1 MTLKKKVLQLFGL
14 TAFCMGTVFLV
25 ALKTIVLNS
34 LLAHEKMH
42 LAADVERVL
51 YLFTEEGRE
60 LQAKISFL
68 AQRDDTCA
76 FVRRPSPDYVRSNLP
91 DAVLGAQ
98 RLDLIAFID
107 STGKVVWGKAFYR
120 DQGWRPV
127 LPEGFLGSL
136 AAGEGCFSRMAKA
149 PGGLS
154 GLGLLPGGPALVAAV
169 PVMPGTGTGP
179 SPGAVIAG
187 RYLDPEEVKHLARK
201 AGLTLDVWALT
212 PIEKMPPDAAMAAQ
226 ALLKD
231 PEKLYARLL
240 SPEAIAG
247 YTLAKGLCGE
257 PVLLLRVTAPRTVY
271 QQGQRSLLYL
281 FVIFVA
287 VGALLGGITIFAF
300 YQTVLS
306 RLAYLNAAVRR
317 IGMEGDL
324 TTRVTVAGN
333 DELADFAREI
343 NKMLAALEQSKQL
356 RESEERYRA
365 LFDQALTGNYIALA
379 YGRVLLCNPAYV
391 RMFGFSS
398 CDEALATDFF
408 SLFPDEAAKEA
419 FLGLLREKKK
429 LELHEATFRRRDG
442 QLITVVQNVIGTFDQ
457 RGELLQLQGYLF
469 DITARK
475 KAEEALARAKRQN
488 ELLLEA
494 VGEGIYGVDPEGK
507 TTFVNP
513 AALQMTGYAA
523 EEVIG
528 LQQHAMLHHT
538 RADGTP
544 YPEAACPVHATLRDG
559 QPRSVTGE
567 VFWRKDGSSFP
578 VDYTCTPVREGE
590 KIVGAVVVFR
600 DVTARQRAEQA
611 LREAHTQIKQLVAS
625 ISSILIGLDADG
637 CVKHWNGP
645 ATETFGLAAEAVVGR
660 PLSASGIEW
669 EWEKVARGIAACR
682 ERQEPVRVDDVRY
695 LRRDGKPGFLG
706 LTVTPLVSEEG
717 EHLGYVILAA
727 DITERK
733 NEETQ
738 RVLRQKL
745 ESLGQLAAGIA
756 HEINTPMQYVGDNTT
771 FLQDAFAALSQFV
784 ARCQEF
790 VAQGESG
797 VVPADE
803 LAVALAALD
812 WEFLGT
818 EIPKALEQSLEGI
831 GRVRKLVLAMKEFA
845 HPGKKEKAPYNLNR
859 AVESTVTISRNEWKY
874 VADLEMDLDP
884 DLPPVPCV
892 VDEINQVVLNMIINA
907 VHAIETVVNK
917 EVGEKGKI
925 IIRTRREGDFA
936 KIEISDTGSGIPPA
950 IIDRIFD
957 PFFTTKEVGKGSGQ
971 GLAIAH
977 DIIVNKHR
985 GNITVES
992 EVGKGT
998 TFTVYLPLNPP
1009 EEERRE
1015 QVT

>member
-1 MTLKKKVLQLFGL
+1 MTLKAKTLQLFGF
-14 TAFCMGTVFLV
+14 TAVCVVVVFTV
-25 ALKTIVLNS
+25 ALKTIVLNN

-51 YLFTEEGRE
+51 HLFAEEGWE

-76 FVRRPSPDYVRSNLP
+76 FVKRPSPDYVRSNLP
-91 DAVLGAQ
+91 DAVLAAQ

-107 STGKVVWGKAFYR
+107 STGKVVFGKAFYC

-127 LPEGFLGSL
+127 LPEGFIKSL
-136 AAGEGCFSRMAKA
+136 AAGEGCFSRMIKA
-149 PGGLS
+149 SGGVSGLS
-154 GLGLLPGGPALVAAV
+154 LLPKGPALVTVV
-169 PVMPGTGTGP
+169 PVMPGTSTGP
-179 SPGAVIAG
+179 SPGAIIAG

-201 AGLTLDVWALT
+201 AGLTIDVWALT
-212 PIEKMPPDAAMAAQ
+212 PIEKMPPDAVMAAQ
-226 ALLKD
+226 TLREG
-231 PEKLYARLL
+231 PRKLYTQLL
-240 SPEAIAG
+240 GPDAVAG
-247 YTLAKGLCGE
+247 YTLVKGLCGE
-257 PVLLLRVTAPRTVY
+257 PVLLLRVTTSRTVY

-281 FVIFVA
+281 FIILVA
-287 VGALLGGITIFAF
+287 VGALLSGMTIFIF

-306 RLAYLNAAVRR
+306 RLARLSAAVRR

-324 TTRVTVAGN
+324 TARVEVAGD
-333 DELADFAREI
+333 DELTNLAHEI

-356 RESEERYRA
+356 RESEERYRT

-398 CDEALATDFF
+398 IEEALATDFF

-442 QLITVVQNVIGTFDQ
+442 QLITVVQNVIGTFDED
-457 RGELLQLQGYLF
+457 GDLLQLQGYLF

-494 VGEGIYGVDPEGK
+494 VGEGIYGVDSEGK
-507 TTFVNP
+507 ATFVNP
-513 AALQMTGYAA
+513 AALAMTGYTAA
-523 EEVIG
+523 EIIG
-528 LQQHAMLHHT
+528 RYQHQMLHHT

-544 YPEAACPVHATLRDG
+544 YPEAACPVYATLRDG

-567 VFWRKDGSSFP
+567 IFWRRDGSSFP
-578 VDYTCTPVREGE
+578 VEYTCTPVREE
-590 KIVGAVVVFR
+590 EEIVGAVVVFR
-600 DVTARQRAEQA
+600 DITLRQQAEQA

-637 CVKHWNGP
+637 CVRYWNDP
-645 ATETFGLAAEAVVGR
+645 AAETFGLALPAVVGR

-682 ERQEPVRVDDVRY
+682 EKRKPVRVDDVRY

-717 EHLGYVILAA
+717 KHLGYVILAA

-756 HEINTPMQYVGDNTT
+756 HEINTPLQYVGDNMT
-771 FLQDAFAALSQFV
+771 FLRDAFAALSQFV
-784 ARCQEF
+784 TRCQEF
-790 VAQGESG
+790 VARGERG
-797 VVPADE
+797 VGLADE
-803 LAVALAALD
+803 LAVVLAALD
-812 WEFLGT
+812 WEFLGA

-845 HPGKKEKAPYNLNR
+845 HPGKKEKAPCSLNR
-859 AVESTVTISRNEWKY
+859 AIESTVTISRNEWKY
-874 VADLEMDLDP
+874 VAELETDLDP

-892 VDEINQVVLNMIINA
+892 VDEVNQVVLNMIINA
-907 VHAIETVVNK
+907 VHAIEAVVNR
-917 EVGEKGKI
+917 EAGEKGKI

-998 TFTVYLPLNPP
+998 TFTIYLPLNPS
-1009 EEERRE
+1009 EEGRRE